1 MKFIKKVLAVFARL
15 ILLIA
20 ILLIIVFAGLYFF
33 VYYMTNDN
41 HIEYMDYISKYS
53 QEYDLDERLVT
64 SIIKT
69 ESDFRA
75 DVKSGVG
82 ATGLMQLMPDTAKWV
97 ADRLGEEYSAEMT
110 LDPETNIRYGTY
122 YFRYLINYYQSVD
135 YAILAY
141 NAGFGNVD
149 KWINEGILKGN
160 SSDYD
165 NIPFN
170 ETKNYIKKVKNTYR
184 LNKIIYDK
192 YYLDKDSNR
201 WQRSWN
207 TYLELLKNIIP

>member
-97 ADRLGEEYSAEMT
+97 ADRLGEEYSADMT

>member
-1 MKFIKKVLAVFARL
+1 MKFIKKILAVFARL

-20 ILLIIVFAGLYFF
+20 ILLLIVFAGLYFF
-33 VYYMTNDN
+33 TYYMTGDN
-41 HIEYMDYISKYS
+41 HIEYMDYVKKYS
-53 QEYDLDERLVT
+53 EENDLDERLVAA
-64 SIIKT
+64 IIKT
-69 ESDFRA
+69 ESGFNA
-75 DVKSGVG
+75 EAKSGVG

-97 ADRLGEEYSAEMT
+97 ADRLGEEYSEELM

-149 KWINEGILKGN
+149 KWISEGILSGN
-160 SSDYD
+160 SDDYE

-170 ETKNYIKKVKNTYR
+170 ETKNYIKKVQNTYR
-184 LNKIIYDK
+184 LNKIIYDE

-207 TYLELLKNIIP
+207 TYVQLLKEIVP